1 MADQDLVSGL
11 SKLVGYSIVLP
22 AFFVLIPQ
30 ILKVSIMWPTYMI
43 ENSTFLDL
51 LFSKAFLELDISAR
65 YGRQAAEK
73 A

>member
-1 MADQDLVSGL
+1 MADQDLVNGL

-30 ILKVSIMWPTYMI
+30 ILKVSIIRDWKLQ
-43 ENSTFLDL
+43 FLDL
-51 LFSKAFLELDISAR
+51 LFSKVFVELDISAR